1 MFRSDLFN
9 FLKPEILVL
18 QHGDKID
25 DKDKIK
31 CPEGWEWTGNW
42 QVDDN
47 RAVDDEG
54 NKETLYYPT
63 IY

>member
-1 MFRSDLFN
+1 MPLHAKLILINHFFLFTR
-9 FLKPEILVL
+9 L

-25 DKDKIK
+25 EKDKIK
-31 CPEGWEWTGNW
+31 CPEGWEWTTNW

-54 NKETLYYPT
+54 ETLLT
-63 IY
+63 K

>member
-1 MFRSDLFN
+1 MQNLIIFFLFTR
-9 FLKPEILVL
+9 L

-25 DKDKIK
+25 EKDKIK
-31 CPEGWEWTGNW
+31 CPEGWEWTTNW

-54 NKETLYYPT
+54 ETLLT
-63 IY
+63 K

>member
-1 MFRSDLFN
+1 MVFISQIVFA
-9 FLKPEILVL
+9 LVNTTTIRCL
-18 QHGDKID
+18 VFVSQHGDKID
-25 DKDKIK
+25 EKEKIK

-54 NKETLYYPT
+54 ITY
-63 IY
+63 